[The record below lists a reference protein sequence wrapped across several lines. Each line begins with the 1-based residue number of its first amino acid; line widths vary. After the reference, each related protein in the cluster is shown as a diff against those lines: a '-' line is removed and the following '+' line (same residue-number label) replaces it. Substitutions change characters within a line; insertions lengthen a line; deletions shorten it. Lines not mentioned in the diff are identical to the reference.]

1 MAKTLTGAE
10 LIMSHVP
17 KKVPKY
23 KFIIKDSE
31 LFEELKN
38 DSSFNMKILD
48 TIKNDELVNT
58 GYNRDFDSYERDVV
72 ARAKEP
78 TTIDEKRGI
87 VVSKQLITKADK
99 KLLNVCI
106 TTFDYDNAS
115 YVMIKFVYERFDIIE
130 IFLLVQ

>member
-1 MAKTLTGAE
+1 MAKVLTGAE
-10 LIMSHVP
+10 LINSHRP
-17 KKVPKY
+17 KKVSKY

-31 LFEELKN
+31 LFEELRN
-38 DSSFNMKILD
+38 DESFDMKTLD
-48 TIKNDELVNT
+48 TIKNDDLVNT
-58 GYNRDFDSYERDVV
+58 GYNRDFDLYERDVV

-99 KLLNVCI
+99 KLINVCI
-106 TTFDYDNAS
+106 NTFDYDNAS
-115 YVMIKFVYERFDIIE
+115 YVMIKFVYERFDIVE